1 MKSKFFKLVLPAFA
15 IIMAVGLAFA
25 TEDRPVPKIGYYE
38 HPTLGWQEVTV
49 DDNCGATGSIACTA
63 FGQQVYSER
72 SNESTPLKRE
82 Q

>member
-1 MKSKFFKLVLPAFA
+1 MKSKFLKLVLPAFA
-15 IIMAVGLAFA
+15 ILMAVGLAFA

-49 DDNCGATGSIACTA
+49 DDNCGESGSIACTA
-63 FGQQVYSER
+63 FDQQVYSEPDD
-72 SNESTPLKRE
+72 ESTPLMRD